1 VCSLF
6 RSADAAALR
15 TVPGPWPSRE
25 NEAMRVEFTEAY
37 RNEFDRL
44 LAVAEK
50 AEKALHKAQA
60 EHKSA
65 TRALERHIESRHFS
79 HAIA

>member
-1 VCSLF
+1 
-6 RSADAAALR
+6 
-15 TVPGPWPSRE
+15 
-25 NEAMRVEFTEAY
+25 MRVEFTEAY